1 MKEKVQMGCLTGQ
14 DQEQVNKPPQSNVDH
29 DFIAFIRLKYGY
41 SADGALDMA
50 YCLGSIHRQ
59 WPIDFPNAYSLRQL
73 AMHVLDSDYSK
84 SYQRKCLIAIER
96 YAIYLQIEGVKFKKP
111 RQTQQEINYLTNEE
125 MSKLIHAAN
134 TQRDFTILVLFCK
147 TGLRVSELCGL
158 NLEDIDFTRREISI
172 NHGKRDKSRK
182 VDFDA
187 QTERVLRTYLGTF
200 KPSPRSPLFVSR
212 NAQRLNRRSVCTMVK
227 KAGERVGLKVH
238 PHMLRHSFAT
248 AWISNDADV
257 FHLQSILG
265 HTDISMTRRYFH
277 ACKESRRTAYLK
289 GVPQF

>member
-1 MKEKVQMGCLTGQ
+1 MREEVQMGCLTGQ
-14 DQEQVNKPPQSNVDH
+14 DQEQVYKPPQRNVDH
-29 DFIAFIRLKYGY
+29 DFIAFIRLKFGY
-41 SADGALDMA
+41 SAEGALDMA
-50 YCLGSIHRQ
+50 YCLGSILRQ
-59 WPIDFPNAYSLRQL
+59 WPINFPNANRLRQL
-73 AMHVLDSDYSK
+73 AMQVLDSDYSK

-96 YAIYLQIEGVKFKKP
+96 YAVFLQIKGVKFKKP

-125 MSKLIHAAN
+125 MIKVIHAAN

-158 NLEDIDFTRREISI
+158 NIEDIDFTRREISI

-200 KPSPRSPLFVSR
+200 RMSSRSPLFISR
-212 NAQRLNRRSVCTMVK
+212 NGQRMNRRSVCTMVNK
-227 KAGERVGLKVH
+227 TGDRVGIKVH

-248 AWISNDADV
+248 AWVANDADI
-257 FHLQSILG
+257 FHLQGILG

-277 ACKESRRTAYLK
+277 ACGESRKAAYNK
-289 GVPQF
+289 GVPQL

>member
-14 DQEQVNKPPQSNVDH
+14 DQEQVNKPPQRNVDH
-29 DFIAFIRLKYGY
+29 DFIAFIRLKFGY

-50 YCLGSIHRQ
+50 YCLGSILRQ
-59 WPIDFPNAYSLRQL
+59 WPIDFPNANRLRQL
-73 AMHVLDSDYSK
+73 AMQVLDSDYSK

-96 YAIYLQIEGVKFKKP
+96 YAMFLQIEGVKFKKP

-125 MSKLIHAAN
+125 MTKLIHAAT

-158 NLEDIDFTRREISI
+158 NIEDIDFDRQEINI
-172 NHGKRDKSRK
+172 KHGKRDKARK
-182 VDFDA
+182 IDFDS
-187 QTERVLRTYLGTF
+187 QTDRVLRTYLGSVKKGPNT
-200 KPSPRSPLFVSR
+200 PLFMSR
-212 NAQRLNRRSVCTMVK
+212 NGRRANRKTVCIMVNK
-227 KAGERVGLKVH
+227 VGGSIGIKVH

-248 AWISNDADV
+248 AWVSNDADI
-257 FHLQSILG
+257 FHLQGILG

-277 ACKESRRTAYLK
+277 ACYESRRNAYLK
-289 GVPQF
+289 GVTQF